1 MMYGSEFA
9 YLSAQTQG
17 GGGGGRRS
25 ETVNKVEEK
34 TNLHRSQYNMP
45 AFISKLWLDWI
56 SSDVETMY
64 ILKTLNVILAAAE
77 RVQSLL
83 NSFKNDF
90 DIYK

>member
-1 MMYGSEFA
+1 
-9 YLSAQTQG
+9 
-17 GGGGGRRS
+17 
-25 ETVNKVEEK
+25 
-34 TNLHRSQYNMP
+34 MP

>member
-9 YLSAQTQG
+9 YLSARG
-17 GGGGGRRS
+17 RGRGRRS